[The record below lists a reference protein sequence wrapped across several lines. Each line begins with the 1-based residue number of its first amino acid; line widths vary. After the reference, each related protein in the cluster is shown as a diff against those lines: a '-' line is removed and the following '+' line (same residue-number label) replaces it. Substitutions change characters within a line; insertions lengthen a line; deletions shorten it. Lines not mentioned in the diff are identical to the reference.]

1 MFLSHSEISTLNE
14 EKEMSGAIRVKENIQ
29 GQDTVLKIFEKIL
42 KKKLDLIL
50 KEKSTCHTILEI
62 EKIKADYLQ
71 K

>member
-1 MFLSHSEISTLNE
+1 
-14 EKEMSGAIRVKENIQ
+14 MSGAIRVKENIQ